1 MLAKQAKNI
10 CQEMEKIQES
20 ERKEVAH
27 ILISDLGMSL
37 DSKWA
42 DKDLKAVMAE
52 KSKAYVTTF
61 QVVKNQ
67 EWSYF
72 HLISQIG

>member
-10 CQEMEKIQES
+10 CQDMEKIQES

-37 DSKWA
+37 DSKST

-52 KSKAYVTTF
+52 KSKAYVTTIQLSRTRSGHIF
-61 QVVKNQ
+61 T
-67 EWSYF
+67 
-72 HLISQIG
+72 